1 MYNIHTMSEGLSRP
15 DDNSEETCEETF
27 EEMVSGWG
35 KEDAI
40 PVPRQCIDCPRVAY
54 MLGYLGSLGDS
65 AACLVEA
72 AMGDKVIMSIDGE
85 TIDGDEATRY
95 LCKKA
100 VEELNKLDEETN
112 TIREEIER
120 STDKCKGPLDLE
132 GSDDFQAVSVTA
144 CGSPEMSE
152 SDVSYPQIGEP
163 VKIRR
168 LRIQRYWEGNKD

>member
-1 MYNIHTMSEGLSRP
+1 MSEVLSRP
-15 DDNSEETCEETF
+15 DDRPDDNF
-27 EEMVSGWG
+27 EKIVSGISPWG
-35 KEDAI
+35 KEDDI
-40 PVPRQCIDCPRVAY
+40 PVPKPCIDCPRVMA
-54 MLGYLGSLGDS
+54 MQDYLDSLKKS
-65 AACLVEA
+65 AAYLVEA

-100 VEELNKLDEETN
+100 GEELNKLDKETDA
-112 TIREEIER
+112 IREEIVR

-152 SDVSYPQIGEP
+152 PDVIYPQIGEP
-163 VKIRR
+163 VLIKRKKK
-168 LRIQRYWEGNKD
+168 NKD

>member
-1 MYNIHTMSEGLSRP
+1 MYNICTMSEVLSGSN
-15 DDNSEETCEETF
+15 DF
-27 EEMVSGWG
+27 EKIVSGVTPSWE

-40 PVPRQCIDCPRVAY
+40 PVPPQCEYCPRVMA
-54 MLGYLGSLGDS
+54 MQDYLDSLKKS
-65 AACLVEA
+65 AAYLVEA

-100 VEELNKLDEETN
+100 GEELNKLDKETDA
-112 TIREEIER
+112 IREEIVR

-144 CGSPEMSE
+144 CGSHEMSE
-152 SDVSYPQIGEP
+152 PDVIYPQIGEP

-168 LRIQRYWEGNKD
+168 LRIQRYKEENED

>member
-1 MYNIHTMSEGLSRP
+1 MENNCTMSKVLNNP
-15 DDNSEETCEETF
+15 DGNFKKIF
-27 EEMVSGWG
+27 EEIVSELTPPCE
-35 KEDAI
+35 KKDDI
-40 PVPRQCIDCPRVAY
+40 PVPKQCVDCPRVAY
-54 MLGYLGSLGDS
+54 MLGYLGSLGES
-65 AACLVEA
+65 AACLMEA

-152 SDVSYPQIGEP
+152 PDVSYPQIGEP